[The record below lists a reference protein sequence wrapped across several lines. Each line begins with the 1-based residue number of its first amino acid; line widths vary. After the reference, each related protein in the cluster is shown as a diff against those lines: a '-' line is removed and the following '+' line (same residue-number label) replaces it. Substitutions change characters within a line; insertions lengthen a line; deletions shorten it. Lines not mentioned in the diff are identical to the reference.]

1 MSFFYSFLIRCYGA
15 FLHLAGVFNPKAKAW
30 VKGRVNW
37 QDNLRHSLPKDRKI
51 NWFHCASLGEFDQGL
66 PLMNAL
72 KEKDPSCFLLVTF
85 FSPSGMEHYQ
95 KRGAHVDA
103 ACYLP
108 LDTVSNART
117 FIEIA
122 NPHLAV
128 FVKYEFWP
136 NFLKALGERN
146 VNVIAISALFRPS
159 QLYFKWYGGF
169 FKNALKHINHFYVQ
183 NTQSAALLSQIGI
196 DDHTVSGDL
205 RFERV
210 VQAKEQSL
218 ERSNP
223 IMEAFVHGHS
233 VLILGSSWPREEE
246 IVSRSFSLMN
256 AEKIIIA
263 PHDIGEKHIVSILNH
278 FPNALR
284 YTHLDT
290 QIHEQE
296 IKDARVLVLDCIGL
310 LSSAYRY
317 GTIAFIGGGFS
328 GSLHNI
334 LEPAVYGLPIL
345 FGPKH
350 SKFPEAAMFLEKEFA
365 REVVDENTF
374 IQCFQELLSG
384 HQKRSQNMMAFIH
397 SQSGMAKRIAENMRN
412 N

>member
-1 MSFFYSFLIRCYGA
+1 M
-15 FLHLAGVFNPKAKAW
+15 
-30 VKGRVNW
+30 
-37 QDNLRHSLPKDRKI
+37 
-51 NWFHCASLGEFDQGL
+51 
-66 PLMNAL
+66 
-72 KEKDPSCFLLVTF
+72 
-85 FSPSGMEHYQ
+85 
-95 KRGAHVDA
+95 
-103 ACYLP
+103 
-108 LDTVSNART
+108 
-117 FIEIA
+117 
-122 NPHLAV
+122 
-128 FVKYEFWP
+128 
-136 NFLKALGERN
+136 
-146 VNVIAISALFRPS
+146 
-159 QLYFKWYGGF
+159 
-169 FKNALKHINHFYVQ
+169 Q

-196 DDHTVSGDL
+196 DEHTVSGDL

-384 HQKRSQNMMAFIH
+384 HQKRSQNMMTFIH